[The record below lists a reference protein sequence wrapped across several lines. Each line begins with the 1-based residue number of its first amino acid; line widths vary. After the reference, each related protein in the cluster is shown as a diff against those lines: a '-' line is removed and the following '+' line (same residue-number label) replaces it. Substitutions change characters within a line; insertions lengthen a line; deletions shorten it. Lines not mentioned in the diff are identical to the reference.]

1 MYLPPEGILILTI
14 ESSKPDQEGNFQ
26 NGEIPTA
33 SKNTMCDFQN
43 FGLVFVGQCTVCLKS
58 MLFEIFS
65 HSAGSLGRSIRK
77 KFQTALSHKNETK
90 IVKITHSA

>member
-33 SKNTMCDFQN
+33 TKTLCVIFTILVSFLRGDALFASKA
-43 FGLVFVGQCTVCLKS
+43 K
-58 MLFEIFS
+58 I
-65 HSAGSLGRSIRK
+65 
-77 KFQTALSHKNETK
+77 K
-90 IVKITHSA
+90 IV